1 MCSVVDAMIC
11 TWIWNKRG
19 RREQWGGQRGRGVAW
34 WRVSHNKQCRWEL
47 EGYKR
52 HQRGFIFFLFV
63 SSHGSERRLS
73 LWFTV
78 QHLSAAFRVTRLM
91 QTSILSLTTQIS
103 VLEGTAGLAK
113 GAMFLS
119 SSATLCVLF
128 LCMKCL
134 HANKVLAFSCC
145 YLKVMS
151 TRFKPIGGELNLGT
165 PPLCFQTDCLTEN
178 CNLYSV
184 QGAILK
190 G

>member
-19 RREQWGGQRGRGVAW
+19 RREQWGGQRGVMW
-34 WRVSHNKQCRWEL
+34 WRISHNKQCRWEL
-47 EGYKR
+47 EGCKT
-52 HQRGFIFFLFV
+52 HQRGFIFFFFCFAPW
-63 SSHGSERRLS
+63 EWTAAQS
-73 LWFTV
+73 LV
-78 QHLSAAFRVTRLM
+78 HSAASQRGLGVTR
-91 QTSILSLTTQIS
+91 
-103 VLEGTAGLAK
+103 LAK

-145 YLKVMS
+145 YLEVMS
-151 TRFKPIGGELNLGT
+151 TRFKLIGGELNLGT

-184 QGAILK
+184 QQCHITVLK
-190 G
+190 FHRKNSVQRMSVVATSSTEQ